1 MHRIFLNYFRYF
13 ENFFLNSGVKRKVD
27 YLCNNLTKEMDDLEI
42 LKQIQE
48 GNKGAFEILF
58 KQYYRMLVIFAAK
71 YLRSIEEAE
80 ELVQQ
85 VFVSF
90 WEKAARTDINISLKA
105 YLYRWTANA
114 CINRIKHLKIKDKY
128 AQYAVTEIQN
138 SFDDNLQFTEP
149 DLKEKIDKAID
160 NLPAKCREIF
170 IKSRFENKKNHEI
183 ATELGISEKTVEN
196 QMTIALKKL
205 RADLAQFL

>member
-1 MHRIFLNYFRYF
+1 
-13 ENFFLNSGVKRKVD
+13 
-27 YLCNNLTKEMDDLEI
+27 MDDKEI
-42 LKQIQE
+42 LKQIKE
-48 GNKGAFEILF
+48 GNKAAFEALF

-71 YLRSIEEAE
+71 YLRSTKDAE

-90 WEKAARTDINISLKA
+90 WEKAPVTDITTSLTA

-128 AQYAVTEIQN
+128 AQYAMQEIQS
-138 SFDDNLQFTEP
+138 SFDDNISFIEP
-149 DLKEKIDKAID
+149 DLEKDIRKAVE
-160 NLPAKCREIF
+160 NLPEKCREIF
-170 IKSRFENKKNHEI
+170 IKSRFENKKNSEI
-183 ATELGISEKTVEN
+183 AAELGISEKTVEN

-205 RADLAQFL
+205 RAELAHYMH

>member
-1 MHRIFLNYFRYF
+1 
-13 ENFFLNSGVKRKVD
+13 
-27 YLCNNLTKEMDDLEI
+27 MDDIEI
-42 LKQIQE
+42 LELIK
-48 GNKGAFEILF
+48 KGDKSAFEMLF

-71 YLRSIEEAE
+71 YLRSYEDAE

-90 WEKAARTDINISLKA
+90 WEKAPATDITSSLKA

-128 AQYAVTEIQN
+128 AQYAMQEIQTA
-138 SFDDNLQFTEP
+138 FDDNLSFVEP
-149 DLKEKIDKAID
+149 DLEANIHKAVD
-160 NLPAKCREIF
+160 NLPEKCRQIF
-170 IKSRFENKKNHEI
+170 ILSRFENKKNSEI
-183 ATELGISEKTVEN
+183 AAELGISEKTVEN

-205 RADLAQFL
+205 RAELAHYMH